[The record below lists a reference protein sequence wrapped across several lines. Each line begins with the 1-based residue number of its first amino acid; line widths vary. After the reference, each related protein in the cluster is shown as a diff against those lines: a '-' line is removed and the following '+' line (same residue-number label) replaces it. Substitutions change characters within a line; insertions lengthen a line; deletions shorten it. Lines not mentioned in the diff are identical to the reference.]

1 MTAVVAG
8 AEEVLA
14 TVDAVDLVVE
24 EAVEEMVSAADAE
37 VNLAEGVIEAVEV
50 ADEVEA
56 KSMCR

>member
-50 ADEVEA
+50 ADGVEA
-56 KSMCR
+56 KSMC